1 MISPYEQKTTIQNN
15 RQAQACFGR
24 LLVETR
30 ACKDILR
37 RSVASAD
44 RPHNKREASSGTLL
58 GRSKPP
64 PINRWGISSLLWGRG
79 NDWRLE
85 RSGCRLRFSGHA
97 RE

>member
-30 ACKDILR
+30 ARKDILR

-44 RPHNKREASSGTLL
+44 RPYNKRAASSANLL

-64 PINRWGISSLLWGRG
+64 PSINGGSPLCAGEEATLARDKIFNSLESR
-79 NDWRLE
+79 
-85 RSGCRLRFSGHA
+85 
-97 RE
+97 